1 VGFTA
6 GDVEISLRDNR
17 KAWKEEAGNIP
28 RSQEMVSME
37 TKGKRA
43 YSPPQLTVH
52 GTVEEITMG
61 CDKTYGN
68 TDGFTFMGQGIQ
80 CVT

>member
-1 VGFTA
+1 
-6 GDVEISLRDNR
+6 
-17 KAWKEEAGNIP
+17 
-28 RSQEMVSME
+28 ME